1 MKLEP
6 RTLQILKNF
15 ASINPSLLFKP
26 GNVISTIA
34 PLTKAV
40 KAEATVAETFPSE
53 FAIYDLSKLLAVI
66 SLFDSPDIQINS
78 NSLTVSQGSQSV
90 DFRFADKNS
99 IVAPPDKKLTLPNP
113 EIAFTLPA
121 ATYHGIM
128 KALGVLQLPEI
139 AVQGDDSG
147 IYIATV
153 DSKNSS
159 SNTYRVQVAESNGHK
174 FDMIFRADN
183 LKVMNIDYEVQISSR
198 GISHFKGDGVEYW
211 VATEANSKF
220 QQ

>member
-1 MKLEP
+1 M
-6 RTLQILKNF
+6 
-15 ASINPSLLFKP
+15 
-26 GNVISTIA
+26 
-34 PLTKAV
+34 
-40 KAEATVAETFPSE
+40 
-53 FAIYDLSKLLAVI
+53 
-66 SLFDSPDIQINS
+66 
-78 NSLTVSQGSQSV
+78 TVSQGSQSV

-99 IVAPPDKKLTLPNP
+99 IVAPPDKKLSLPSP
-113 EIAFTLPA
+113 EIAFALPA

>member
-66 SLFDSPDIQINS
+66 SLFENPEISIHDSH
-78 NSLTVSQGSQSV
+78 LTVSHGSQSV
-90 DFRFADKNS
+90 NFRFADKNS

-113 EIAFTLPA
+113 EISFQLPA
-121 ATYHGIM
+121 TTYHNVM
-128 KALGVLQLPEI
+128 KALGVLQLPEV
-139 AVQGDDSG
+139 AVQGDASG
-147 IYIATV
+147 IYLATV

-159 SNTYRVQVAESNGHK
+159 SNTYRVQVAESNGCT

-183 LKVMNIDYEVQISSR
+183 LKIMNTDYEVQISSR
-198 GISHFKGDGVEYW
+198 GISHFKGDGVQYW

-220 QQ
+220 EQ

>member
-1 MKLEP
+1 MKLES

-66 SLFDSPDIQINS
+66 SLFDSPELTINAT
-78 NSLTVSQGSQSV
+78 SLTISQGSQSV
-90 DFRFADKNS
+90 DFRFADKS
-99 IVAPPDKKLTLPNP
+99 AIVAPPDKKLTLPNP
-113 EIAFTLPA
+113 EITFDMPA
-121 ATYHGIM
+121 ATYQGLM

-139 AVQGDDSG
+139 AVQGDSTG
-147 IYIATV
+147 IYMATV
-153 DSKNSS
+153 DSKHSS
-159 SNTYRVQVAESNGHK
+159 SNTYRVQVGESNGHD
-174 FDMIFRADN
+174 FNMIFRADN
-183 LKVMNIDYEVQISSR
+183 LKVLLTDYQVQISSR

-220 QQ
+220 DQ